1 MGWREAWRLGGV
13 AFGELSFQAVYAFR
27 QGNLV
32 PVTSSKSLVPKGRSR
47 VNQSKAIVSALL
59 ALLAIG
65 AAAFLHD
72 GARVSSSLFGYVIP
86 ATVLDTGVLTGLL
99 TLDAAFLWWTGLQ
112 VLPTLLSSAVLPV
125 LETLPIDGPTY
136 RRAAAILY
144 FRLFDL
150 PIVTVLLVTP
160 VALGLALGPAA
171 GLAIVPGVVASVVF
185 ALALSLVTGRFF
197 VHRIQGA
204 RGGGG
209 GTAVRWTLLVLWLL
223 PSFAILGFVTTGFR
237 FLFLL
242 QDVAM
247 ERGASLLRDLIYA
260 TYPVPF
266 ALLTG
271 VAAHGT
277 RDVGLDTAA
286 ALALALG
293 AALYLGL
300 VAWSAV
306 WLFREIRELGHVPIG
321 TTAVAPAT
329 THRLHPQAAAWAVLT
344 KDLRIASRTPGY
356 AFLLLLP
363 ILDAV
368 ALGLLTVVDAPRASA
383 AQGLAI
389 GTVTAAALLATFFGP
404 AFFAIEVLAYS
415 YGRTLPLR
423 DRSVVLGKATL
434 ICLIYVVASAIVLA
448 LASLRV
454 NDPDLFLAFVLAE
467 LPAVLA
473 AAFVELGWLF
483 RRARAKGFP
492 VANLYSGGWIAFLIA
507 IPGLIV
513 AAAPLVAYA
522 LEGLPLMA
530 IVAVGELAVLSPY
543 ALGGSE
549 R

>member
-27 QGNLV
+27 QGNIV

-47 VNQSKAIVSALL
+47 VTQSKGIVSALL

-65 AAAFLHD
+65 AAGFLHN
-72 GARVSSSLFGYVIP
+72 GARFSTALFGYAIP
-86 ATVLDTGVLTGLL
+86 STVLDTGVLTGLL

-125 LETLPIDGPTY
+125 LETLPLDPATF

-144 FRLFDL
+144 LRLFDL
-150 PIVTVLLVTP
+150 PILTVLVVTP
-160 VALGLALGPAA
+160 IALGVALGAAA
-171 GLAIVPGVVASVVF
+171 GLAILPGVLASVVF

-204 RGGGG
+204 RGGGS
-209 GTAVRWTLLVLWLL
+209 GTAVRWMLLVLWLL
-223 PSFAILGFVTTGFR
+223 PSFAILGFVTTGTR

-242 QDVAM
+242 QDVTM
-247 ERGASLLRDLIYA
+247 HGGASVLRDVIYA

-271 VAAHGT
+271 VAADGT
-277 RDVGLDTAA
+277 AGVGLDRGA
-286 ALALALG
+286 ALAFAAG
-293 AALYLGL
+293 AAVYLGL
-300 VAWSAV
+300 VAWAAL
-306 WLFREIRELGHVPIG
+306 WLFREIRELGHLPLA
-321 TTAVAPAT
+321 TAAVGPAT
-329 THRLHPQAAAWAVLT
+329 SYRIRPQTAAWAVLT

-368 ALGLLTVVDAPRASA
+368 ALGLLTVVDAPQA
-383 AQGLAI
+383 AAARSLAI

-434 ICLIYVVASAIVLA
+434 ICLIYLVASAIVLA

-454 NDPDLFLAFVLAE
+454 ADPGLFLAFVAAE

-473 AAFVELGWLF
+473 AAFIELGWLF

-507 IPGLIV
+507 IPGLFV
-513 AAAPLVAYA
+513 AGVPLLAYA
-522 LEGLPLMA
+522 LVGLPAMA
-530 IVAVGELAVLSPY
+530 IVALAELAILAPY
-543 ALGGSE
+543 ALGGTN